1 MSASYDVVI
10 AGAGA
15 AGAVLAAR
23 LSEDQSR
30 SVLLLEAG
38 PDFAAVEDLPEE
50 IRYAYGR
57 DRNIWDRALWLGH
70 LGLAGSIAPGLRI
83 CAPICLCRAAK
94 LSAGRVRVNA
104 QIFLR
109 GVPEDYDSWAA
120 CGQRP
125 VEPRRFVALF
135 VPPRI
140 RPGLRR
146 TLPITAADGPIRARR
161 FKDHE
166 LNPEHRAFYEAA
178 LAAGYPDCP
187 DHNDPGF
194 HRRRAP
200 LGPQQRREHPLE
212 HQHRLPSTQRA
223 VVSNLTIQ
231 ANTHVHRVIFDG
243 QRATGLLVER
253 DGDLSTVHGGRNRAV
268 RRGDW
273 IAADALAFGRW
284 AGGALG
290 GDGC

>member
-23 LSEDQSR
+23 LSEDRSR

-57 DRNIWDRALWLGH
+57 DRNIWDRAFGLGTRFGWEYRARATD
-70 LGLAGSIAPGLRI
+70 LRPEMFVPRGKIVGGS
-83 CAPICLCRAAK
+83 
-94 LSAGRVRVNA
+94 SAVNA

-120 CGQRP
+120 AGNDLWSHD
-125 VEPRRFVALF
+125 EL
-135 VPPRI
+135 
-140 RPGLRR
+140 
-146 TLPITAADGPIRARR
+146 LPFLCRLESDPDYGDAPYHGADGPIRARR

-178 LAAGYPDCP
+178 LSAGYPNCP

-194 HRRRAP
+194 HRRRP

-212 HQHRLPSTQRA
+212 HQHRLSHPTSSRSSQPHHSSQHSRPPRA
-223 VVSNLTIQ
+223 L
-231 ANTHVHRVIFDG
+231 
-243 QRATGLLVER
+243 
-253 DGDLSTVHGGRNRAV
+253 
-268 RRGDW
+268 
-273 IAADALAFGRW
+273 
-284 AGGALG
+284 
-290 GDGC
+290 